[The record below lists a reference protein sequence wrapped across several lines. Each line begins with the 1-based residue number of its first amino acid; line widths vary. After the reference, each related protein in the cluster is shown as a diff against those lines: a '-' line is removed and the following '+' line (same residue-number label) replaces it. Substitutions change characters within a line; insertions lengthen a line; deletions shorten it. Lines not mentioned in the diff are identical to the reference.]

1 MALLELSVNPIG
13 TEKSSVAKYVAR
25 AIEVIQKE
33 KSIKHTTTPMGT
45 ILEGELNQLLAIIP
59 KMHEAVFKA
68 GVDRIVTVI
77 KIDDRRDIPTTMD
90 GKMAS
95 LRRELKRQV

>member
-1 MALLELSVNPIG
+1 MAILELSVNPIG
-13 TEKSSVAKYVAR
+13 TETPSVAKYVAR

-33 KSIKHTTTPMGT
+33 KGIKHTTTPMGT
-45 ILEGELNQLLAIIP
+45 ILEGELNQLLDLIP

-68 GVDRIVTVI
+68 GVNRIVTVI
-77 KIDDRRDIPTTMD
+77 KIDDRRDAPTTMD

-95 LRRELKRQV
+95 LRRELGKK